1 MERPKLTERQEQVLD
16 FIKDHIGEWS
26 YPPTLREIGAALGIR
41 STNGVSDHLR
51 ALKRKGYLTQDGM
64 KSRTLKPR
72 EIEESGSE
80 PIRALTS
87 GEFTSIPIL
96 GRVAAG
102 EPILA
107 EENAEGSVIID
118 TMLVGRGQKVF
129 ALRVVGESMIEAGI
143 LPNDFIFVTKR
154 AQAENG
160 SIVVV
165 MIENE
170 ATVKRFYAQG
180 DQIRLQPENSAMRPI
195 IIHKKDFRQVQIIGV
210 VVGVYRQTL

>member
-1 MERPKLTERQEQVLD
+1 MELPELTYRQQQVYD
-16 FIKDHIGEWS
+16 FIKNHINEWS

-72 EIEESGSE
+72 ELEEPSE
-80 PIRALTS
+80 QPLRALVS
-87 GEFTSIPIL
+87 GDTISIPIL

-107 EENAEGSVIID
+107 EENAEGSVVID

-129 ALRVVGESMIEAGI
+129 ALKVVGESMIEAGI
-143 LPNDFIFVTKR
+143 LPNDFIFVKKR
-154 AQAENG
+154 SHADNG

-165 MIENE
+165 MIDNE
-170 ATVKRFYAQG
+170 ATVKRFFAEG
-180 DQIRLQPENSAMRPI
+180 DKIRLQPENSTMKPI
-195 IIHKKDFRQVQIIGV
+195 LVHKKDFRQVQIIGI
-210 VVGVYRQTL
+210 VVGVYRQTI

>member
-1 MERPKLTERQEQVLD
+1 
-16 FIKDHIGEWS
+16 
-26 YPPTLREIGAALGIR
+26 
-41 STNGVSDHLR
+41 
-51 ALKRKGYLTQDGM
+51 M

-72 EIEESGSE
+72 EVEEYAQE
-80 PIRALTS
+80 PLRALTS

-143 LPNDFIFVTKR
+143 LPNDFIFVKKR
-154 AQAENG
+154 SQAENG
-160 SIVVV
+160 TIVVV

-180 DQIRLQPENSAMRPI
+180 DQIRLEPENSAMSPI
-195 IIHKKDFRQVQIIGV
+195 IIHKKDFFW
-210 VVGVYRQTL
+210 L